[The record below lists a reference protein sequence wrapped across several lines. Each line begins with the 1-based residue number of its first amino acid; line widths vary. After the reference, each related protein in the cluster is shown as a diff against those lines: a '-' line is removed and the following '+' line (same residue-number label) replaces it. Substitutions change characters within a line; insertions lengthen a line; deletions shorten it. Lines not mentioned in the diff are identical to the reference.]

1 MKIYFTGFMGSGKSS
16 VGLDFSKRMN
26 LNYIDLDNYI
36 ENKEGRSIN
45 TIFNIHGEDFFRFL
59 ELEYLNNIINNQD
72 SMVVSLGGG
81 TVQSLEM
88 LNKLKKEGCLIYLKA
103 SEEIIK
109 KRLNGALNS
118 RPLLKD
124 LSNKDLDIFFKN
136 KISERSR
143 FYLQS
148 HLTID
153 TDNLSIVEISEI
165 CESFILNYNFVNNEK

>member
-36 ENKEGRSIN
+36 ENKEGKSIS
-45 TIFNIHGEDFFRFL
+45 TIFNIHGEDFFRVL
-59 ELEYLNNIINNQD
+59 ESKYLNDIINNKD
-72 SMVVSLGGG
+72 NIVISLGGG
-81 TVQSLEM
+81 SIQSLLM
-88 LNKLKKEGCLIYLKA
+88 LNKLKKAGCLIYLKV
-103 SEEIIK
+103 SDRIIK
-109 KRLNGALNS
+109 KRLNGKLNS

-124 LSNKDLDIFFKN
+124 LSNQDLDIFLKN
-136 KISERSR
+136 KIFERTR

-153 TDNLSIVEISEI
+153 ADDLSIVEISEI
-165 CESFILNYNFVNNEK
+165 CKSFILNYNFVNNEK